1 MSKVSAE
8 NVQENFGDEVDIQ
21 LSYRSAATDL
31 YFALD
36 VFLESSTTLKAQ
48 S

>member
-1 MSKVSAE
+1 MSKLSAE
-8 NVQENFGDEVDIQ
+8 NFQENFGGEVDIQ

-36 VFLESSTTLKAQ
+36 VFLESSRTLKAL

>member
-8 NVQENFGDEVDIQ
+8 NFQENFVGKVDIQ

-36 VFLESSTTLKAQ
+36 VFLESSTTLKAL